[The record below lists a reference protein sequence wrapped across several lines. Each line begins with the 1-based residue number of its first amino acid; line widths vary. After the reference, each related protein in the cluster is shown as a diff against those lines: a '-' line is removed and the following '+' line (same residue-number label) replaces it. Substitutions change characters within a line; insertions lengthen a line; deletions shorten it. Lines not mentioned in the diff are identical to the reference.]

1 MNETP
6 THSELQTNTLSRL
19 VSRMGSNLVLYTIIE
34 ATPNGVLVVG
44 KDHSILYANPAACRF
59 AGLSFDRFQELRLP
73 SLLPLDD
80 DPKLMLDLV
89 RFVSTK
95 QAPDQFRREIRLR
108 NQVSNAMR
116 STEFVAIAPERG
128 YDYYCIILID
138 IDRRL
143 QLEREL
149 IRSNTF
155 FRNLIDS
162 SVDGI
167 IASDMKGNIILFN
180 QGAQSILGYSE
191 VEAIGSL
198 HVTRLY
204 PEGDA
209 YEIIQ
214 RMRSNEYGGKGRL
227 LRHELLSITKDGHQ
241 IPMSFSG
248 GIIYEKDKEIATF
261 GIFTDLRGIQ
271 KIEEDLERTYQMLQQ
286 SEKMAGLGR
295 LSAGV
300 AHEINNPMSGIMLYA
315 NLVKEELGDEHPL
328 ATDME
333 TIIHEAERCKVIVT
347 DLLEFSHQT
356 SYDMSTVDLNEILL
370 KTLALLEK
378 QPLFHNIRIEL
389 DLAQDLSNI
398 CGNAAR
404 LNQVFMNII
413 VNAAQ
418 AMEGKGRLF
427 LQSRHRSQG
436 DIVEIIIQDD
446 GPGIAEQDLPL
457 VFDPFFTTKAHGE
470 GTGLGLSVSYAIVK
484 EHKGSI
490 HLSSKPGEGA
500 TFSLKFTVT
509 EQCKTGETG

>member
-1 MNETP
+1 M
-6 THSELQTNTLSRL
+6 LSKL
-19 VSRMGSNLVLYTIIE
+19 VAEMGSNLVLYTIIE

-44 KDHSILYANPAACRF
+44 RDQSILYANPAACRF
-59 AGLSFDRFQELRLP
+59 TGVSPDQFQDSRLP
-73 SLLPLDD
+73 SLLPLED

-89 RFVSTK
+89 RFVSTRN
-95 QAPDQFRREIRLR
+95 APAQFRREIRLR
-108 NQVSNAMR
+108 NQSNGTTHAM
-116 STEFVAIAPERG
+116 EFVAIAPAEG
-128 YDYYCIILID
+128 HDYYSTILID
-138 IDRRL
+138 IDRRQ

-149 IRSNTF
+149 RRSNAF

-180 QGAQSILGYSE
+180 QGAQALLGYSE

-214 RMRSNEYGGKGRL
+214 RMRSDDYGGKGRL
-227 LRHELLSITKDGHQ
+227 LRHELLAITKDGHQ

-248 GIIYEKDKEIATF
+248 GIIYEKSKEIATF

-271 KIEEDLERTYQMLQQ
+271 KIEKDLERTYQMLQQ

-315 NLVKEELGDEHPL
+315 NLVKEELGEEHPL
-328 ATDME
+328 TSDME

-356 SYDMSTVDLNEILL
+356 SYEMANVDLNEILL

-389 DLAQDLSNI
+389 DLASDLAKI

-436 DIVEIIIQDD
+436 DIVEVLIQDD
-446 GPGIAEQDLPL
+446 GPGISEQDLPL

-490 HLSSKPGEGA
+490 HLSSKRGEGA
-500 TFSLKFTVT
+500 IFSLKFTVT
-509 EQCKTGETG
+509 EQCKAGGSE